1 MRSTKFELA
10 IIIINYNS
18 SEFTQKCIR
27 SVLEHTTKTISY
39 EIIVVDNASKNED
52 YEVLKNYISDL
63 NNTNVR
69 LFRSRINTGFGGGNM
84 YGIQFANANYYL
96 FLNNDTLLLED
107 PVKICFDFMEKT
119 SDAALCGPQIFNEHQ
134 KKEVSFDH
142 FTSIGREIFGK
153 KMLEFVF
160 PGTKPNRRKQYT
172 TPLSVDY
179 VNGSFMFFRAKDFDN
194 VGGFDTNIFLYFEE
208 SDICYRLKK
217 KNRKTYFVPSA
228 SYIHYQGISVQKT
241 DWDIRTKLEL
251 KTSMFYVIRKN
262 YGYFHYQMLRVFFI
276 IRYGLVSVVK
286 PKYFKLF
293 HRILIG
299 LPLGKSLKH
308 EQSILPFDPGLK
320 SGIGH

>member
-1 MRSTKFELA
+1 MRNTKLDLA
-10 IIIINYNS
+10 IVIINYNS
-18 SEFTQKCIR
+18 SEFSQKCIQ
-27 SVLEHTTKTISY
+27 SVLENTTSTISY
-39 EIIVVDNASKNED
+39 EIIIVDNASKNRD
-52 YEVLKNYISDL
+52 YEALRNFISNLKN
-63 NNTNVR
+63 TNIR
-69 LFRSRINTGFGGGNM
+69 LYRSRINTGFGGGNM
-84 YGIQFANANYYL
+84 YGVQFAHANYYL
-96 FLNNDTLLLED
+96 FLNNDTLLIKD
-107 PVKICFDFMEKT
+107 PIKICFDFMEKT
-119 SDAALCGPQIFNEHQ
+119 EDAALCGPQIFNEHQ

-160 PGTKPNRRKQYT
+160 RKTKPNRRKQYS

-179 VNGSFMFFRAKDFDN
+179 VNGSFMFFRAKDFDS

-228 SYIHYQGISVQKT
+228 SYLHYQGMSIQKT
-241 DWDIRTKLEL
+241 AWNIRTKIEL

-262 YGYFHYQMLRVFFI
+262 YGYLHYQILRVFFI
-276 IRYGLVSVVK
+276 LRYGLVSIVK

-299 LPLGKSLKH
+299 LPMGKSLKH
-308 EQSILPFDPGLK
+308 EQSIL
-320 SGIGH
+320 

>member
-1 MRSTKFELA
+1 MRSTKFDLA

-18 SEFTQKCIR
+18 SEFSKKCIQ
-27 SVLEHTTKTISY
+27 SVLENTTGTISY

-52 YEVLKNYISDL
+52 YEVLKNHISEL
-63 NNTNVR
+63 KNTNIS
-69 LFRSRINTGFGGGNM
+69 LYRSRINTGFGGGNM
-84 YGIQFANANYYL
+84 HGVQYANATYYL
-96 FLNNDTLLLED
+96 FLNNDTLLIKD
-107 PVKICFDFMEKT
+107 PIKICFDFMEKT
-119 SDAALCGPQIFNEHQ
+119 EDAALCGPQIFNEHQ

-153 KMLEFVF
+153 KILELVF
-160 PGTKPNRRKQYT
+160 PRTKPNRRKQYA

-179 VNGSFMFFRAKDFDN
+179 VNGSFMFFRAKDFDS
-194 VGGFDTNIFLYFEE
+194 VGGFDTTIFLYFEE

-228 SYIHYQGISVQKT
+228 SYLHYQGVSIQKT
-241 DWDIRTKLEL
+241 AWNIRTKIEL

-262 YGYFHYQMLRVFFI
+262 YGYFHYQILRLFFI
-276 IRYGLVSVVK
+276 LRYGLVSIVK

-299 LPLGKSLKH
+299 LPMGKSLKQ
-308 EQSILPFDPGLK
+308 EQRILP
-320 SGIGH
+320 